1 MDYGTP
7 MSFNGKSGYFLE
19 DDEYADL
26 LAKSEED
33 ENSEYVSE
41 LETEVH
47 NHRNL
52 IDSVRDQLYDVYKEL
67 ENA

>member
-1 MDYGTP
+1 MNSMVFDGEA
-7 MSFNGKSGYFLE
+7 GYFLTL
-19 DDEYADL
+19 DEYEEL
-26 LAKSEED
+26 LDSGEED

-52 IDSVRDQLYDVYKEL
+52 IDSVREQIYDVYKEL